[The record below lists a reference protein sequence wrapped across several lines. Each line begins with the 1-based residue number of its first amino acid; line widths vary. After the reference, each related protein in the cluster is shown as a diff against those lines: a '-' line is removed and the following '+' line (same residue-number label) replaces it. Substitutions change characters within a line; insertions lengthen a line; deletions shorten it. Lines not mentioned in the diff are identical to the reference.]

1 MEGMGNMA
9 EIQKGFGTPEGS
21 GEVGMLSRR
30 LRVLEEQYTN
40 IRRKVQVTDQ
50 NMLSYH
56 KKNISENK
64 ALTMELNEIRH
75 MIDEIQNNILL
86 IIKELKL
93 CAKKEDVNVL
103 QRYINMWE
111 PVNFVTRKEVEKIV
125 EDVISERKV

>member
-1 MEGMGNMA
+1 MA